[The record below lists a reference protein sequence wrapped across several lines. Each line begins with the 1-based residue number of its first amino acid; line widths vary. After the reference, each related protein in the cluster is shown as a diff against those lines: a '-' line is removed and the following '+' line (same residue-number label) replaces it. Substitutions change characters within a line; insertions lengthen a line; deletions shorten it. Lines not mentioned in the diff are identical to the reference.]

1 MGWYLCRFLSKQSQ
15 WSSPITLELDLE
27 LNPNPTLL
35 MNKYAILENYLH
47 FLNPNPLMYEMKT
60 LKLPIL

>member
-1 MGWYLCRFLSKQSQ
+1 M
-15 WSSPITLELDLE
+15 TLELDLE

-47 FLNPNPLMYEMKT
+47 FLNTNSLMYEMKT